1 MERRCNYPIEI
12 KAKIDLNTDLL
23 LTELQQLLGKDR
35 SKLLRLILADFFNR
49 NIDIIDE
56 HTNHKSDKATLIEAI
71 LKDFFDSIEKL
82 LTNTLNSKMIRPPK
96 SVLLQYVYDYG
107 LDKAAALFH
116 IDTETADKI
125 INWKPQYDQY
135 SYNTVIDKPLHR
147 NASKIADI
155 IAKHYPELVKQYTT
169 YYKDTIYM
177 SQTVEDFL
185 QKAVI
190 RCMEVGLEDVTEESV
205 LELLRVQ
212 FNTIRCYA
220 KKSSYTMNSKLVS
233 LEVQN
238 EEGEY
243 IIPAEL
249 YAISKEAE

>member
-1 MERRCNYPIEI
+1 
-12 KAKIDLNTDLL
+12 
-23 LTELQQLLGKDR
+23 
-35 SKLLRLILADFFNR
+35 
-49 NIDIIDE
+49 
-56 HTNHKSDKATLIEAI
+56 
-71 LKDFFDSIEKL
+71 
-82 LTNTLNSKMIRPPK
+82 MIRPPK

-155 IAKHYPELVKQYTT
+155 LVKQYTT

>member
-1 MERRCNYPIEI
+1 
-12 KAKIDLNTDLL
+12 
-23 LTELQQLLGKDR
+23 
-35 SKLLRLILADFFNR
+35 
-49 NIDIIDE
+49 
-56 HTNHKSDKATLIEAI
+56 
-71 LKDFFDSIEKL
+71 
-82 LTNTLNSKMIRPPK
+82 MIRPSK
-96 SVLLQYVYDYG
+96 SVLQQYIYDYG
-107 LDKAAALFH
+107 LDKAVALFH
-116 IDTETADKI
+116 LDIETADKI

-135 SYNTVIDKPLHR
+135 SYNTVIDKPLHK

-190 RCMEVGLEDVTEESV
+190 RCMEVGLEVVTEESV

-212 FNTIRCYA
+212 FNTIRCYT
-220 KKSSYTMNSKLVS
+220 KKQQYNMNKKIPP

-243 IIPAEL
+243 IIPSEL
-249 YAISKEAE
+249 YAIPKETE

>member
-1 MERRCNYPIEI
+1 
-12 KAKIDLNTDLL
+12 
-23 LTELQQLLGKDR
+23 
-35 SKLLRLILADFFNR
+35 
-49 NIDIIDE
+49 
-56 HTNHKSDKATLIEAI
+56 
-71 LKDFFDSIEKL
+71 
-82 LTNTLNSKMIRPPK
+82 MIRPPK

-116 IDTETADKI
+116 IDIETADKI

-135 SYNTVIDKPLHR
+135 SYNTVID
-147 NASKIADI
+147 
-155 IAKHYPELVKQYTT
+155 KHYPELVKQYTT

-220 KKSSYTMNSKLVS
+220 KKSNYTMNSKLAP

-249 YAISKEAE
+249 YAISKETE

>member
-1 MERRCNYPIEI
+1 MEKP
-12 KAKIDLNTDLL
+12 
-23 LTELQQLLGKDR
+23 
-35 SKLLRLILADFFNR
+35 S
-49 NIDIIDE
+49 
-56 HTNHKSDKATLIEAI
+56 
-71 LKDFFDSIEKL
+71 
-82 LTNTLNSKMIRPPK
+82 K

-116 IDTETADKI
+116 IDIKTVDEI

-135 SYNTVIDKPLHR
+135 KYNTVIDKPLHK
-147 NASKIADI
+147 NASKIAYI

-169 YYKDTIYM
+169 YYKDTVYM

-190 RCMEVGLEDVTEESV
+190 KCMEVGLEEVTEEAV
-205 LELLRVQ
+205 LELLRLQ
-212 FNTIRCYA
+212 FNTIRCYT
-220 KKSSYTMNSKLVS
+220 KKSSYTMNGKLAP

>member
-1 MERRCNYPIEI
+1 
-12 KAKIDLNTDLL
+12 
-23 LTELQQLLGKDR
+23 
-35 SKLLRLILADFFNR
+35 
-49 NIDIIDE
+49 
-56 HTNHKSDKATLIEAI
+56 
-71 LKDFFDSIEKL
+71 
-82 LTNTLNSKMIRPPK
+82 MIRPPK

-116 IDTETADKI
+116 IDIETADKI

-177 SQTVEDFL
+177 SPTVEDFL

-220 KKSSYTMNSKLVS
+220 KKSSYTMNSKLAP

-243 IIPAEL
+243 IIPSEL
-249 YAISKEAE
+249 YAIPKETE

>member
-1 MERRCNYPIEI
+1 
-12 KAKIDLNTDLL
+12 
-23 LTELQQLLGKDR
+23 
-35 SKLLRLILADFFNR
+35 
-49 NIDIIDE
+49 
-56 HTNHKSDKATLIEAI
+56 
-71 LKDFFDSIEKL
+71 
-82 LTNTLNSKMIRPPK
+82 MIRPPK

-116 IDTETADKI
+116 IDIETADKI

-220 KKSSYTMNSKLVS
+220 KKSSYTMNSKLTP

-243 IIPAEL
+243 IIRT
-249 YAISKEAE
+249 ICHT